1 MQAKRS
7 KPPREQDR
15 ANQRA
20 LLSLALFEFPQH
32 LWIPQLAEQIAATD
46 AVERAVTE
54 LITVGLLFRTGSVVL
69 PTLPARHFDWL
80 ELS

>member
-7 KPPREQDR
+7 KPPSEQDK

-32 LWIPQLAEQIAATD
+32 LSIRRLPQEIAAGD
-46 AVERAVTE
+46 ALERALTE
-54 LITVGLLFRTGSVVL
+54 LITVGLLFRTGSIVL
-69 PTLPARHFDWL
+69 PTIAARHFDWL